1 MALGANRSDVVLLVV
16 LQGMRMAGVGLAIG
30 LVVSIGLTRL
40 IEGFLF
46 EVSALDLGTF
56 AATSIILMATAALA
70 SYLPAR
76 RATRIDPIQALRA
89 E

>member
-1 MALGANRSDVVLLVV
+1 MALGANRSDVVRLVV
-16 LQGMRMAGVGLAIG
+16 WQGMRMAGVGLALG
-30 LVVSIGLTRL
+30 LVVSIGLTRV

-46 EVSALDLGTF
+46 GVSALDVSTF
-56 AATSIILMATAALA
+56 VATSMVLIGTAALA

-76 RATRIDPIQALRA
+76 RATRVDPISALRA